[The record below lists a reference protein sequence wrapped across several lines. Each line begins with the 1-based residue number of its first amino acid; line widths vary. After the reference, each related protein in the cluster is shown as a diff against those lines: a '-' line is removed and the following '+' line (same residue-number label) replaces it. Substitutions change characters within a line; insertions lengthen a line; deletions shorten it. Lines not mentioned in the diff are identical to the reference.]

1 MRVEENPVQQTLV
14 MLRLPQVTAMTGLP
28 QSSVYALIAQNEFP
42 KPVALSVNRVAWIEA
57 EIQNW
62 LRARVEKARHSTS
75 DASSP
80 RGCRPRTAVRPKRR
94 QRPVRSTR
102 ADGRRIVRK

>member
-1 MRVEENPVQQTLV
+1 MRVEESPVQQPLV

-62 LRARVEKARHSTS
+62 LRVRVEKARHSTS

-80 RGCRPRTAVRPKRR
+80 RGCRPRTAKRR
-94 QRPVRSTR
+94 QRPVRLTR